1 MNEAREPLPRVS
13 PVLRPIVV
21 GLGECLFDVVEDRA
35 MLGGAPLNAAFQAH
49 QLAARSGGR
58 GVVVTRVGN
67 DPLGRRAVD
76 ELAVRGLATDWVQVD
91 PQAETGRA
99 LVQVVDGKTQF
110 AIVPDVAWDRLE
122 FTEGLQALAAECHAV
137 FFGTLGQ
144 RSTIARETIRRFLV
158 AAPQAIRLF
167 DVNFRSPFFNAEIVK
182 SCCELATVVK
192 LNEDELPIVCELAG
206 LGTHPATPDDRAG
219 EMLARFPLSAMVLTR
234 GAAGT
239 VLYLP
244 GRRIETSPVSY
255 PPHPQA
261 DAVGAGDAC
270 SAGLVMGML
279 RGWSPEQT
287 VDLANRMGAYVAS
300 QPGATVTLPQEI
312 RQLVAEPSSQV

>member
-1 MNEAREPLPRVS
+1 M
-13 PVLRPIVV
+13 
-21 GLGECLFDVVEDRA
+21 
-35 MLGGAPLNAAFQAH
+35 
-49 QLAARSGGR
+49 
-58 GVVVTRVGN
+58 VTRVGN

-76 ELAVRGLATDWVQVD
+76 ELAVRGLATDWVQLD

-99 LVQVVDGKTQF
+99 LVQVVEGKTQF
-110 AIVPDVAWDRLE
+110 VIVPDVAWDRLE
-122 FTEGLQALAAECHAV
+122 FTEGLRALAAECHVV

-144 RSTIARETIRRFLV
+144 RSAAARETIRRFLV
-158 AAPQAIRLF
+158 EAPQAIRLF
-167 DVNFRSPFFNAEIVK
+167 DVNLRAPFFNAEIVK
-182 SCCELATVVK
+182 AGCHLASVVK
-192 LNEDELPIVCELAG
+192 LNEDELPVVCELAG
-206 LGTHPATPDDRAG
+206 LGSHPATADERAE
-219 EMLARFPLSAMVLTR
+219 EMLSRFPLSAMVLTR

-255 PPHPQA
+255 PQHPQA

-279 RGWSPEQT
+279 RGWPPEQT

-300 QPGATVTLPQEI
+300 QPGATVSLPNELK
-312 RQLVAEPSSQV
+312 QLVAETSSWV